1 MQQELKNIEE
11 IIVWDLKTIINYIIE
26 HYKKFLLL
34 LVSFFII
41 FMVDHI
47 THYNSTIFSSPSL
60 IPGIVDNTAIF
71 TTRKNKIK
79 KVKGKK

>member
-1 MQQELKNIEE
+1 MQQEIKNIEE
-11 IIVWDLKTIINYIIE
+11 IIVWDLKTIINYVIE
-26 HYKKFLLL
+26 HYKKFVLL

-41 FMVDHI
+41 FIVDHI
-47 THYNSTIFSSPSL
+47 THYNSTIFTSPSL

-71 TTRKNKIK
+71 TTRKNKSK